1 MISFRRTL
9 AFALLWLGSCAAN
22 VPANLHVSVTKE
34 AVSFDANGVVLS
46 TAVLC
51 PGFAFDQFG
60 AYGPKLSP
68 DDHWALVDVQ
78 GPFTPGNVPRTEALV
93 RVVTGE
99 IVFAPNFPIY
109 LGVPATLV
117 PISWASGQR
126 ATLVY
131 PNGKSATIADPPLRS
146 IPAPQCIRGND
157 LRAIAPTASP
167 APSATP
173 YQF

>member
-1 MISFRRTL
+1 MTSFQR
-9 AFALLWLGSCAAN
+9 AFALALLGLGSCAAN
-22 VPANLHVSVTKE
+22 VPAGVHVSVTKE

-68 DDHWALVDVQ
+68 DNHWALVDVQ

-99 IVFAPNFPIY
+99 LVFAPNFPAY

-131 PNGKSATIADPPLRS
+131 PGGKSATIADPPLRP
-146 IPAPQCIRGND
+146 IPAPHCVRGND
-157 LRAIAPTASP
+157 LRAAPPETSP
-167 APSATP
+167 EPSATP